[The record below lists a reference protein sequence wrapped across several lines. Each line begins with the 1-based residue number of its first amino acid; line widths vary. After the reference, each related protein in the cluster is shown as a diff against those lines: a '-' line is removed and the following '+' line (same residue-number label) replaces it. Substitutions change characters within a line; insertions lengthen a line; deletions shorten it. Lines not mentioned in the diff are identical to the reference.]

1 MHEFT
6 TGRTIKSVSEINREI
21 QTLLD
26 QHYRFVRVLG
36 EVSTLRKPF
45 SGHCYFNL
53 KDQESQIKAVLFK
66 SQQRYLA
73 EELRDGQQ
81 VICDGRIG
89 VYEPRG
95 EYQLIVDTVD
105 FQGHGQLQL
114 EFERLKARLKREGLF
129 DPERKKPLPSV
140 VGKIALITSPSGA
153 AVHDF
158 LAICRN
164 REIHVHIQLVPVPV
178 QGEGAS
184 TQICSAIKTAHDL
197 GPDVIVLCR
206 GGGSIEDLWAFNDE
220 TLAHCISEAD
230 IPVVTGIGHETDFT
244 IADFCAD
251 VRAATPTAAAE
262 ILTTDQSQ
270 YAKRVRELVGRATR
284 MIHWRLESSNQRL
297 HRFNAILA
305 RLDGAFRQQHRIL
318 ETAFERLTGGMGKQ
332 LDHLNLRFANSE
344 LLLLRYAPQQQIEMH
359 QNRVDQLEGSLR
371 HCLETH
377 LTKKRN
383 SLQKCAAVLDSL
395 SPLATLGRGYA
406 LVSKRDPATGKR
418 SLVRDASQLTVEDQ
432 IVIRLNRGEADC
444 SVTDVREDGPDSTRA

>member
-1 MHEFT
+1 MHEISASRNI
-6 TGRTIKSVSEINREI
+6 RTVSEINREI

-26 QHYRFVRVLG
+26 HHYRFVRILG

-53 KDQESQIKAVLFK
+53 KDKESQIRAVLFK
-66 SQQRYLA
+66 SQQRYLS

-89 VYEPRG
+89 LYEPRG

-105 FQGHGQLQL
+105 FQGHGKLQM

-129 DPERKKPLPSV
+129 DTERKKPLPAV
-140 VGKIALITSPSGA
+140 VRKIALITSPSGA

-164 REIHVHIQLVPVPV
+164 REMDVHIQLLPVPV

-184 TQICSAIKTAHDL
+184 TEICSAIKTAHAL
-197 GPDVIVLCR
+197 LPDVIVLCR

-220 TLAHCISEAD
+220 TLAHCISVAD
-230 IPVVTGIGHETDFT
+230 VPIVTGIGHETDFT

-262 ILTTDQSQ
+262 ILTTDQSL
-270 YAKRVRELVGRATR
+270 YSKRVQELVGRITR
-284 MIHWRLESSNQRL
+284 MIHWHLESHNQRL
-297 HRFNAILA
+297 RRFSSILTT
-305 RLDGAFRQQHRIL
+305 LDGAFRQQHRIL
-318 ETAFERLTGGMGKQ
+318 ETAFERFAGGMDKR
-332 LDHLNLRFANSE
+332 LDHLSLRLASHE
-344 LLLLRYAPQQQIEMH
+344 LLLLRYAPRQQIELH
-359 QNRVDQLEGSLR
+359 QNRVDQLKKSLG
-371 HCLETH
+371 HCIETQ
-377 LTKKRN
+377 LSKKQN
-383 SLQKCAAVLDSL
+383 LLQKYAAVLDSL

-406 LVSKRDPATGKR
+406 LVSRRDPDTGKR
-418 SLVRDASQLTVEDQ
+418 SLVRDAAELRIEDR

-444 SVTDVREDGPDSTRA
+444 RVTDVREDGPDPPPG